1 MKANKLANLHGPT
14 LNLNNNN
21 ELMLH
26 KQSIE
31 EKIWYR
37 FHINPLCV
45 SVALTLKPVNR
56 FAVQIN
62 WLVSI

>member
-45 SVALTLKPVNR
+45 SVALTLKPVN
-56 FAVQIN
+56 
-62 WLVSI
+62 